1 MPQKR
6 TKIVHRYL
14 RAIGFSNKNRKEIQ
28 ELVLD
33 CIRRAEKRG
42 YTLVDDESMAAEFS
56 REYAD
61 GMGITACGNFDEDDK
76 FHLDYYFPYLDGTGV
91 TSYEDISVEK
101 HASEDSF
108 AGVCDDIKVGIS
120 IIFYLKNKI
129 PYIKAQSTGKLPIKG
144 TSVTFS
150 GLSVKGSILIPIN
163 KADEK
168 STTQNDNTDRAKLL
182 AAAKNGDEEAI
193 ETLTLE
199 DMDTYNII
207 SKRIKNEDVYS
218 IVDTSFMP
226 YGVECDHYAIIGDI
240 VAFRLVTNHITDEKI
255 YILTICCNDLTFD
268 VAINI
273 IDLFGEPQVGRR
285 FKGVI
290 WLQGNINYPDDLM

>member
-1 MPQKR
+1 MDSIR
-6 TKIVHRYL
+6 T
-14 RAIGFSNKNRKEIQ
+14 
-28 ELVLD
+28 
-33 CIRRAEKRG
+33 AEKRG
-42 YTLVDDESMAAEFS
+42 YTLVDDDNMVAEFS
-56 REYAD
+56 RQYAD
-61 GMGITACGNFDEDDK
+61 GMGITVAGTFDEEDK

-91 TSYEDISVEK
+91 TSYEDVSVEK
-101 HASEDSF
+101 HASEDSY
-108 AGVCDDIKVGIS
+108 AGVCDDLKVGIS
-120 IIFYLKNKI
+120 VIFYLRNKI
-129 PYIKAQSTGKLPIKG
+129 PYIKALATGKLPIKG

-150 GLSVKGSILIPIN
+150 GLSVKGSILIPLLKTEDQKNDTN
-163 KADEK
+163 KPDANE
-168 STTQNDNTDRAKLL
+168 RARLL

-218 IVDTSFMP
+218 IVDTCFMP
-226 YGVECDHYAIIGDI
+226 YGVECDQYSVIGDI
-240 VAFRLVTNHITDEKI
+240 VAVRLVTNHITEEQI
-255 YILTICCNDLTFD
+255 YVLTISCNDLTFD

-290 WLQGNINYPDDLM
+290 WLQGNINYPDDLIL

>member
-1 MPQKR
+1 M
-6 TKIVHRYL
+6 
-14 RAIGFSNKNRKEIQ
+14 
-28 ELVLD
+28 D
-33 CIRRAEKRG
+33 CIRKADKRS
-42 YTLVDDESMAAEFS
+42 YTLVEDETMAAEFS

-61 GMGITACGNFDEDDK
+61 SMGITVSGNFDEEDK
-76 FHLDYYFPYLDGTGV
+76 FHLEYYFPYLDGSGV

-108 AGVCDDIKVGIS
+108 AGVCDDVKVGIS
-120 IIFYLKNKI
+120 IIFYLRNKI
-129 PYIKAQSTGKLPIKG
+129 PYLNAQNSGKLPIRG

-150 GLSVKGSILIPIN
+150 GLSIRGSVLLPLN
-163 KADEK
+163 RPEEDENSIK
-168 STTQNDNTDRAKLL
+168 QKDPMERAKLL

-193 ETLTLE
+193 ETLTIE
-199 DMDTYNII
+199 DMDIYNSL

-226 YGVECDHYAIIGDI
+226 YGVECDQYSIIGDI
-240 VAFRLVTNHITDEKI
+240 VAYRLVANRITEEKI
-255 YILTICCNDLTFD
+255 YILTILCNDLTFD

-273 IDLFGEPQVGRR
+273 IDLFGEPEVGRR

-290 WLQGNINYPDDLM
+290 WLQGNINYPEDIGSFS